1 MTLSMVPVHQQRKE
15 GDCAFLL
22 LGRDSDSVHLEY
34 LLWCSITDTGVN
46 ALEVRE
52 VMEPITPPSATGS
65 STSRDSSVVSALK
78 RSS

>member
-52 VMEPITPPSATGS
+52 VMEPITPPICDRFQYIT
-65 STSRDSSVVSALK
+65 RFVC
-78 RSS
+78 RQFP